1 MNNPSSPGCV
11 ILLVDESAGMGAVM
25 GEVTTDGKASTRSNA
40 ERVATAVNSLL
51 AQLAAGP
58 SFDLA
63 LVGYQADALG
73 QVNVGCRWSGA
84 LATRDFVGT
93 GELASAPLKV
103 ETRTRK
109 IPAAGG
115 FGVAREEPV
124 EFPVWYAPAL
134 GVRAPQIA
142 AFDFCRGL
150 LTRWLTG
157 AGPMPGLPLLV
168 HISSGASGDG
178 NPQVAV
184 GKLMELVTPAGPPL
198 VLQAHLAAHAAVA
211 PALYPSNYVYLTL
224 GSSRDLFRR
233 ASLLPAHLAQALRDA
248 RVPVNAGAR
257 GLIYNAKIADL
268 IRMFA
273 LVKKH
278 TESWPSKGGDPP
290 TADATASQTSAVSM
304 PAVASMDAASPVET
318 APGATVGE
326 AVALVVFVLDRSVSD
341 PFSGNPQS
349 TLTRLQD
356 QANELVKQ
364 VSRCTDRAIDVAI
377 VSYGAD
383 SAGQPEVRATFDGP
397 LTGRATVPNG
407 ELAGGAVRV
416 EEFEEQ
422 VSNGVGG
429 LLTVTRKKP
438 IYFDLEPTAACPPAA
453 GFSAAANIVS
463 EWCAAHRS
471 VSLAPVVVHLTRGCV
486 EADEVE
492 RARASL
498 AAVSSAAGP
507 PTLYHLLSTET
518 PYKSLAYPDCDD
530 EIDGAGFKALWSAT
544 SPLLACERLSA
555 DRPKVVTPGARGM
568 IVNGKFDLLLEG
580 IRNALDAP

>member
-11 ILLVDESAGMGAVM
+11 ILLIDESAGMGAVM
-25 GEVTTDGKASTRSNA
+25 GELTTDGKASTRSNA
-40 ERVATAVNSLL
+40 ERVATAVNSLM
-51 AQLAAGP
+51 AQLAPGP

-63 LVGYQADALG
+63 LVGYQADAQG

-84 LATRDFVGT
+84 LATREFVAT

-124 EFPVWYAPAL
+124 TFPVWYVPSL

-157 AGPMPGLPLLV
+157 AGPMPGLPLV
-168 HISSGASGDG
+168 IHISSGASGDG

-198 VLQAHLAAHAAVA
+198 VLQAHLAAHSAVA
-211 PALYPSNYVYLTL
+211 SALYPSNYVYLTL

-233 ASLLPAHLAQALRDA
+233 ASLLPADLAQALREVK
-248 RVPVNAGAR
+248 VPVNTGAR
-257 GLIYNAKIADL
+257 ALIYNAKIADL
-268 IRMFA
+268 IRMFS

-278 TESWPSKGGDPP
+278 TESWPTKAG
-290 TADATASQTSAVSM
+290 AAAVAIASTSQASSTSA
-304 PAVASMDAASPVET
+304 PAVAAAAAAPVVET
-318 APGATVGE
+318 TPSATAGE
-326 AVALVVFVLDRSVSD
+326 ATALVVFVLDRSVSD
-341 PFSGNPQS
+341 PFGGNTQN

-356 QANELVKQ
+356 QANDLLKQ
-364 VSRCTDRAIDVAI
+364 VAKCTDRAIDAAI
-377 VSYGAD
+377 VSYGVD
-383 SAGQPEVRATFDGP
+383 STGQPEVRSTFDGP
-397 LTGRATVPNG
+397 LAGRTAVPNR
-407 ELAGGAVRV
+407 ELTGGAVRV

-438 IYFDLEPTAACPPAA
+438 IFFDLEPTAACSPAA
-453 GFSAAANIVS
+453 GFSAAARVVS
-463 EWCAAHRS
+463 DWCAAHPSAS
-471 VSLAPVVVHLTRGCV
+471 VAPVVVHLTRGCFEV
-486 EADEVE
+486 DEVE
-492 RARASL
+492 RACTIL
-498 AAVSSAAGP
+498 AAVLSTAGP
-507 PTLYHLLSTET
+507 PTLYHLLLTET
-518 PYKSLAYPDCDD
+518 PHKSLAYPDRDD

-544 SPLLACERLSA
+544 SPLLARERLSA
-555 DRPKVVTPGARGM
+555 ERPKVVAPEARG
-568 IVNGKFDLLLEG
+568 IVVNGKFDLLLDG
-580 IRNALDAP
+580 IKVALGG

>member
-11 ILLVDESAGMGAVM
+11 VLLIDESAGMGAVM

-51 AQLAAGP
+51 AQLALGP

-63 LVGYQADALG
+63 LVGYQVDAAG

-84 LATRDFVGT
+84 LAMREFVAT

-124 EFPVWYAPAL
+124 SFPVWYLPAL
-134 GVRAPQIA
+134 GMRAPQIA

-150 LTRWLTG
+150 LTRWLTV
-157 AGPMPGLPLLV
+157 AGPMPGLPLV
-168 HISSGASGDG
+168 IHVSSGASGDG

-198 VLQAHLAAHAAVA
+198 LMQAHLAAHAAVA
-211 PALYPSNYVYLTL
+211 SALYPSNYVYLTL

-233 ASLLPAHLAQALRDA
+233 ASLLPTHLAQALREA
-248 RVPVNAGAR
+248 KVPVNAGAR
-257 GLIYNAKIADL
+257 ALIYNAKIADL
-268 IRMFA
+268 IRMFS

-278 TESWPSKGGDPP
+278 TESWPSKAGAAP
-290 TADATASQTSAVSM
+290 ATAATTSQASAVSV
-304 PAVASMDAASPVET
+304 PVVESAAAASPVET
-318 APGATVGE
+318 APNATIGE
-326 AVALVVFVLDRSVSD
+326 AASLVVFVLDRSVSD
-341 PFSGNPQS
+341 PFSGNPQN

-356 QANELVKQ
+356 QANDMVKQ
-364 VSRCTDRAIDVAI
+364 VSKCTDRAIDVAI

-397 LTGRATVPNG
+397 LAGRATVHNG
-407 ELAGGAVRV
+407 ELAQGAIRV

-438 IYFDLEPTAACPPAA
+438 IYFDLEPTAKCPPAA
-453 GFSAAANIVS
+453 GFSAVTRIIS
-463 EWCAAHRS
+463 DWCAVHSAAH
-471 VSLAPVVVHLTRGCV
+471 VAPVVVHLTRGCF

-492 RARASL
+492 RACGLL

-507 PTLYHLLSTET
+507 PTLYHLLSAET
-518 PYKSLAYPDCDD
+518 PHKALGYPAHDD
-530 EIDGAGFKALWSAT
+530 EIDGAGFKALWTAT
-544 SPLLACERLSA
+544 SPLLARERLSTERPNVVAA
-555 DRPKVVTPGARGM
+555 DSRGM
-568 IVNGKFDLLLEG
+568 VINGKFDLLLEG
-580 IRNALDAP
+580 IKDALGA